1 MTKVPVT
8 IYLYRLTHIDNL
20 EYILINRK
28 ITCPNHPNKDKKYIN
43 IGDTTLIK
51 NRRESRISIA
61 PGGTFSD
68 YVAFY
73 FGTRPPMLYNIQNGF
88 QRVIKR
94 KPEEVIYL
102 VSGLSEVKKTGIPF
116 VFTDGHA
123 YHLMSQFFNRENQL
137 QEIDW
142 HTVKLKQWNDTI
154 DDTDR
159 KRRKQAEFLVH
170 QELPL
175 SAIIAIVVYN
185 DAAKSMVLTKFVE
198 TGININTL
206 IKPTWYY

>member
-1 MTKVPVT
+1 
-8 IYLYRLTHIDNL
+8 
-20 EYILINRK
+20 
-28 ITCPNHPNKDKKYIN
+28 
-43 IGDTTLIK
+43 
-51 NRRESRISIA
+51 
-61 PGGTFSD
+61 
-68 YVAFY
+68 
-73 FGTRPPMLYNIQNGF
+73 
-88 QRVIKR
+88 
-94 KPEEVIYL
+94 
-102 VSGLSEVKKTGIPF
+102 VKKTGIPF

-123 YHLMSQFFNRENQL
+123 YHLMSQFFNRENHL
-137 QEIDW
+137 NEIDW

-185 DAAKSMVLTKFVE
+185 DTAKSMVLTKFVE